1 VRSADIGVMPPLFG
15 DGLRFL
21 QAIEDLSVQALIPE
35 FAVKRPVP
43 DSLLPLPITSA
54 RVVEGTVNACYR

>member
-1 VRSADIGVMPPLFG
+1 MPPLFD

-54 RVVEGTVNACYR
+54 RVVC